1 MGRAMASLTPPY
13 QSGDIIRHTGA
24 FLRSTGQIAGAPIN
38 GEVQAVNDAPDKDLR
53 WQRLTV
59 EWSDGT
65 RGTIIAANV
74 EFCPR
79 GRALTERR
87 RRDRGLG

>member
-1 MGRAMASLTPPY
+1 MASLTPPY
-13 QSGDIIRHTGA
+13 QGGDIIRHTGT
-24 FLRSTGQIAGAPIN
+24 FLRSTGQVAGAPIN
-38 GEVQAVNDAPDKDLR
+38 GEVQATKDAPDGDLR
-53 WQRLTV
+53 WQRLAV

-65 RGTIIAANV
+65 TTTIIAANI

-87 RRDRGLG
+87 RRERERP

>member
-1 MGRAMASLTPPY
+1 MKTPY
-13 QSGDIIRHTGA
+13 ASGDIIRHTGT
-24 FLRSTGQIAGAPIN
+24 FLRSIGLVAGAPIN
-38 GEVQAVNDAPDKDLR
+38 GEVKAAGDVLNGDLR
-53 WQRLTV
+53 TQLLDV

-65 RGTIIAANV
+65 RSTIVAANV

-79 GRALTERR
+79 GRVLTERR